1 MALIGREAA
10 CQLSWHAEFRLP
22 QVLYSCPALTFQ
34 KNSLR
39 TKNRDTMLLNTVYS
53 CQGSGSHIK
62 NRLKELK
69 WVKSCLKML
78 SKFSSIKKNS
88 LENFQMWKNKHQR
101 TNEFLF
107 LDTFLDFCVLCR
119 NTEYL
124 QVYLKTI
131 TVFVQFNELNLIEKK
146 SSCARTVYT
155 V

>member
-39 TKNRDTMLLNTVYS
+39 TKNRDTMLLNTVHS

-78 SKFSSIKKNS
+78 SKFSSIKKIHLKIFKCEKINTKEQTNS
-88 LENFQMWKNKHQR
+88 YFLI
-101 TNEFLF
+101 LF
-107 LDTFLDFCVLCR
+107 LISVLCR

-131 TVFVQFNELNLIEKK
+131 TVFVQFN
-146 SSCARTVYT
+146 
-155 V
+155 